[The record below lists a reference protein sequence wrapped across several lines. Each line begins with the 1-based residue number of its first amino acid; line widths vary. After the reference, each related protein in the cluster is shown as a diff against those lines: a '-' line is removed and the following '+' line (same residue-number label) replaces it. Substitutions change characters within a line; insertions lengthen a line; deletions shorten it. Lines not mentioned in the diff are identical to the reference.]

1 MASLAD
7 MRARLAAQNSSQ
19 KKQTV
24 RSSSDK
30 AVYPFWNMD
39 MNQTAVLRFLP
50 DADTNNPWIWV
61 ERQII
66 TLPFSGVKG
75 MPDLRRVEVKVPC
88 IEQYGPEYNMKCPVH
103 MELRAWYKSGDDN
116 LKAEASKYWKKR
128 SFLFQGFV
136 RTNPLANDETPE
148 NPIRRFVI
156 STQIIPI
163 IQAGIVDPEMVE
175 LPTHYE
181 KGLDFY
187 VRKTPK
193 PGGKYAEY
201 TTSSFARRESPL
213 TEAERAAIQTYG
225 LYNLA
230 DFLPKKPSDAEL
242 RVIKEMFD
250 ASTQGL
256 DYDPDKWGGYYRP
269 YGVKA
274 PEGAHN
280 ANNDTDDGYESPT
293 PVAAKRAPVV
303 VQDADEP
310 PFEAAKAAPV
320 AAKAPSSDKAADIL
334 ALIRSRQNKG

>member
-19 KKQTV
+19 QKQTA

-39 MNQTAVLRFLP
+39 INQSAVLRFLP
-50 DADTNNPWIWV
+50 DADVNNPWFWV

-66 TLPFSGVKG
+66 SLPFAGVKG
-75 MPDLRRVEVKVPC
+75 NPELRRVQVKVPC
-88 IEQYGPEYNMKCPVH
+88 IEMYGSEYAMKCPVH

-116 LKAEASKYWKKR
+116 LKTEASKYWKKR

-136 RTNPLANDETPE
+136 RSNPLANDETPE

-156 STQIIPI
+156 STQILPI
-163 IQAGIVDPEMVE
+163 IQAGIVDPEMLE

-187 VRKTPK
+187 VRKTAK

-201 TTSSFARRESPL
+201 TTSGFARRESPL
-213 TEAERAAIQTYG
+213 TEVERAAIQTFG
-225 LYNLA
+225 LYNLT

-280 ANNDTDDGYESPT
+280 TQNVDDSDEPSAPAVT
-293 PVAAKRAPVV
+293 KRAPVV
-303 VQDADEP
+303 TEDNDDP
-310 PFEAAKAAPV
+310 PFEVAKVQPAV
-320 AAKAPSSDKAADIL
+320 TRTPSTDKATEIL
-334 ALIRSRQNKG
+334 AIIKARQNKG